1 LPASHRESY
10 FDIVV
15 AGIVGPVLA
24 LIAVI
29 GLGTV
34 FGSF

>member
-10 FDIVV
+10 FHI
-15 AGIVGPVLA
+15 GIVGPVLA
-24 LIAVI
+24 LIADI
-29 GLGTV
+29 ALGTV